1 MSWLLFLA
9 YLAYTGYSKYYVTAP
24 ANPDQP
30 YIMNALLVLSAT
42 LIVPFFISYL
52 FTRATHITGRVPA
65 IMLGFIAS
73 VVLSVA
79 GYYVLWRYFGGVA
92 DTRMG
97 LQDALRLG
105 LVPGLIMG
113 AILAAGTFF
122 RSR

>member
-30 YIMNALLVLSAT
+30 YITNALIVLSAT

-52 FTRATHITGRVPA
+52 FTRATHITGRTPA
-65 IMLGFIAS
+65 IMLGFISS
-73 VVLSVA
+73 VVLAVA
-79 GYYVLWRYFGGVA
+79 GAYVFDRYLDG
-92 DTRMG
+92 DTSAN
-97 LQDALRLG
+97 LQQAVRLALL
-105 LVPGLIMG
+105 PGFIMG

>member
-9 YLAYTGYSKYYVTAP
+9 YLGYTAYSKYYVTAP
-24 ANPDQP
+24 ASPDQP
-30 YIMNALLVLSAT
+30 YITNALIVLSAT
-42 LIVPFFISYL
+42 LIVPFFVSYL
-52 FTRATHITGRVPA
+52 FTRATHITGRTPA

-73 VVLSVA
+73 VVLAVA
-79 GYYVLWRYFGGVA
+79 GSYVFDRYLDGTTSA
-92 DTRMG
+92 D
-97 LQDALRLG
+97 LQQAVRLA